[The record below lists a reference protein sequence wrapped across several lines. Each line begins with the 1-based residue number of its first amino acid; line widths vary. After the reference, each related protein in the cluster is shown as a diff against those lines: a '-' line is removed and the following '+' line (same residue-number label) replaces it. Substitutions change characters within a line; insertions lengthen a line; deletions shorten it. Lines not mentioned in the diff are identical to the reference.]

1 MVNSE
6 ATKTHPMPSFW
17 SLFAEGEQ
25 KNPFSGSMSVSEM
38 ADGKE
43 ETNSNVYYLRNLK
56 F

>member
-1 MVNSE
+1 MNSE

-25 KNPFSGSMSVSEM
+25 KNASSGSISVSEM

-43 ETNSNVYYLRNLK
+43 ETNSNVYYLINLN

>member
-1 MVNSE
+1 MNSE

-25 KNPFSGSMSVSEM
+25 KNPPSGSISVSEV

-43 ETNSNVYYLRNLK
+43 EINSNVYYLRNLK